1 MIELIKF
8 EFKKIITKKIVIIL
22 ALVVIGAAIAVNKG
36 YFNDKA
42 SDTLSLKYEESNYSF
57 EDIKEKYM
65 TIMKKYNKGEELSS
79 EENFIRLEVMPYYP
93 MYTKP
98 IYNILDRMWDY
109 EGIKEKIN
117 SLENEEKQG
126 SYEYKVFKKA
136 ERMTRDQDEISYKH
150 LKVWN
155 DINNYSMIHWS
166 ILIMLLIGLIPIFSD
181 DYSMGTAPI
190 VLSTIEGK
198 RNLIK
203 AKIIS
208 GLLYGTIVFLL
219 VIFLYLLNGITK
231 GFYGGDL
238 PLNYIY
244 NGSPYNISILQGTL
258 LGFGICY
265 VGVISFSLLTM
276 LFSLLLRNQMSA
288 LTIVGGI
295 YILPSIISMLPLEKH
310 IISNVQDLSFMT
322 LFYGSN
328 VLNSF
333 RSFNILGNAIM
344 KMEVVIGL
352 ATVVAIVSFIL
363 IMIFGNK
370 QRMA

>member
-1 MIELIKF
+1 MGELIKF
-8 EFKKIITKKIVIIL
+8 EFKKIITKKIVMIL
-22 ALVVIGAAIAVNKG
+22 CLVVIGTAIVVNKG
-36 YFNDKA
+36 YFNDKESNDLA
-42 SDTLSLKYEESNYSF
+42 LKYEESNYSF
-57 EDIKEKYM
+57 KEIKEKYM
-65 TIMKKYNKGEELSS
+65 DIMKKYNKGEELSS

-93 MYTKP
+93 MHTKP
-98 IYNILDRMWDY
+98 MYNILDRIWDY
-109 EGIKEKIN
+109 EGIKENIN
-117 SLENEEKQG
+117 SLENEEKQD

-136 ERMTRDQDEISYKH
+136 ESMTRKQNEINYKH

-166 ILIMLLIGLIPIFSD
+166 IFIMLLVGLIPIFSD

-208 GLLYGTIVFLL
+208 GLLYGTITFFL

-276 LFSLLLRNQMSA
+276 LFSLLLRNEMSA
-288 LTIVGGI
+288 LTIAGAI
-295 YILPSIISMLPLEKH
+295 YILPSIISMLPFEKN

-328 VLNSF
+328 VLSAF
-333 RSFNILGNAIM
+333 RSFNVFGNAVM
-344 KMEVVIGL
+344 KLEVVMIL
-352 ATVVAIVSFIL
+352 SAVVATVSMIL
-363 IMIFGNK
+363 IMLFGRK